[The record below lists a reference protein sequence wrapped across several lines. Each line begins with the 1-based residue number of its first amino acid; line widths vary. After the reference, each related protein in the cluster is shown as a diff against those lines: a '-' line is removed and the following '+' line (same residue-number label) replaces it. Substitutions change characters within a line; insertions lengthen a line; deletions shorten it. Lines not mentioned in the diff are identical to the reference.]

1 MKYLKPRFIIV
12 ISVVALLV
20 LGSVGSFGISNAKDE
35 TNKSNRLIVKNSAVS
50 VNSII
55 SDLENNKINTLGTIG
70 NVSYD
75 NIVVTNTSGDES
87 YPSIVM
93 NGYSGLA
100 AYEYNDGNES
110 KIFLRNTNDYGQ
122 NWSSEKQVIA
132 KLNQIPIKDID
143 SPSLSIKPLT
153 NKAYGM
159 YKSPRNNSGVFGYF
173 EIEDISNLNN
183 FYTSTFAWV
192 GFEDQEDPRIT
203 YDFWDF
209 DSPKIISYKDTTTP
223 WVIAIIGSTNYSFQG
238 VGPCTDAPMFC
249 FNDLVYPQQYVTL
262 TWYSEIEHCSNIS
275 ITNDYGDKMVY
286 GICEI
291 KNGSK
296 QDLLFFKGHPQSW
309 YNGNDLINQTI
320 STSSS
325 LTHPNIYVV
334 GDNVYVVA
342 DSDSEG
348 IVILNSSDNGDTWK
362 IKEITKDLL
371 EPIANPNYPSIYS
384 YELELFCTYIES
396 ENIFMT
402 SSIDEGNN
410 WSEPMQLNSVNNS
423 VVENYRYSNMFD
435 DKHILWTDDRNK
447 SLDIYSVLLEV
458 PGVDLTVVQDS
469 IKIECEFQDMPLLRM
484 KNWISF
490 TIKNNGNIFV
500 ENVIINISYNCIN
513 ETSQQTD
520 YRATLHFLRPGEE
533 ETFRRPLFRLNLAEF
548 FNALI
553 DFAGIET
560 LTVTIDPK
568 YEDINPED
576 NIQSISV
583 SYKDIFPRMGF
594 LEPIFSIL

>member
-12 ISVVALLV
+12 SSVVALLV
-20 LGSVGSFGISNAKDE
+20 LSSVGSFGISNSKDDIIE
-35 TNKSNRLIVKNSAVS
+35 SNRLILNKSAVCINS
-50 VNSII
+50 VSY
-55 SDLENNKINTLGTIG
+55 DMETNTLGTLG

-75 NIVVTNTSGDES
+75 NI
-87 YPSIVM
+87 
-93 NGYSGLA
+93 
-100 AYEYNDGNES
+100 
-110 KIFLRNTNDYGQ
+110 RNTKDYGQ
-122 NWSSEKQVIA
+122 NWSIEKQVIA

-143 SPSLSIKPLT
+143 SPSLCITPLS

-159 YKSPRNNSGVFGYF
+159 YKSPRNNSGVFGYL
-173 EIEDISNLNN
+173 EIDDISNLDN

-192 GFEDQEDPRIT
+192 GFEDQEDPSIT

-209 DSPKIISYKDTTTP
+209 DSPKIISYDDTKTP
-223 WVIAIIGSTNYSFQG
+223 WVIAIIGSTNYSFEG

-249 FNDLVYPQQYVTL
+249 FNDLVQPERFVTL

-291 KNGSK
+291 NNGSK
-296 QDLLFFKGHPQSW
+296 QDLLFFKGNPQSW

-342 DSDSEG
+342 DSESEG
-348 IVILNSSDNGDTWK
+348 IVILNSSDNGDTWQ
-362 IKEITKDLL
+362 IKD
-371 EPIANPNYPSIYS
+371 
-384 YELELFCTYIES
+384 ELELFCTYIES

-402 SSIDEGNN
+402 SSIDDGYN

-423 VVENYRYSNMFD
+423 VVENFRYSNMFD

-447 SLDIYSVLLEV
+447 SSDIYSVVLEV
-458 PGVDLTVVQDS
+458 PGVDLTVLQDS
-469 IKIECEFQDMPLLRM
+469 IDIECEFKDMPLLRM
-484 KNWISF
+484 KNWITF

-500 ENVIINISYNCIN
+500 ENVIINITYDCVN
-513 ETSQQTD
+513 ETSKQTD

-568 YEDINPED
+568 YKDINPDD

-583 SYKDIFPRMGF
+583 TYKDIFPRMGF

>member
-12 ISVVALLV
+12 SSFVALLV
-20 LGSVGSFGISNAKDE
+20 LGSVGSFGISNSKDDIIE
-35 TNKSNRLIVKNSAVS
+35 SNRLILNKSAVCINS
-50 VNSII
+50 VS
-55 SDLENNKINTLGTIG
+55 SDMETNTLGTLG

-75 NIVVTNTSGDES
+75 NIIVTNTSGDET

-100 AYEYNDGNES
+100 AYEYNDGNGS
-110 KIFLRNTNDYGQ
+110 QIFLRNTKDYGQ

-143 SPSLSIKPLT
+143 SPSLCIKPLSNT
-153 NKAYGM
+153 AYGM
-159 YKSPRNNSGVFGYF
+159 YKSPRNNSGVFGYI
-173 EIEDISNLNN
+173 EIDDISDLNN

-192 GFEDQEDPRIT
+192 GFEDQEDPSIT

-209 DSPKIISYKDTTTP
+209 DSPKIISYDDTKTP
-223 WVIAIIGSTNYSFQG
+223 WVIALIGSTNYSIEG

-249 FNDLVYPQQYVTL
+249 FNDLVQPERFVTL
-262 TWYSEIEHCSNIS
+262 TWYSEIEHCSNIT

-325 LTHPNIYVV
+325 LTHPNIFVV

-348 IVILNSSDNGDTWK
+348 IVILNSSDNGDTWQK
-362 IKEITKDLL
+362 KEITKDLL
-371 EPIANPNYPSIYS
+371 EPIANPNYPLIYS

-402 SSIDEGNN
+402 SSIDDGYN
-410 WSEPMQLNSVNNS
+410 WSEPKQLNSVNKS

-458 PGVDLTVVQDS
+458 PGVDLTVIQDS
-469 IKIECEFQDMPLLRM
+469 IDIESEFQDIPLLRM
-484 KNWISF
+484 KNWITF

-500 ENVIINISYNCIN
+500 ENVIINISYKCFN
-513 ETSQQTD
+513 ETSQKTD

-568 YEDINPED
+568 YKDINPDD

-583 SYKDIFPRMGF
+583 TYKDIFPRMGF

>member
-12 ISVVALLV
+12 SSVVALLV
-20 LGSVGSFGISNAKDE
+20 LSSVGSFGISNSKDDIIE
-35 TNKSNRLIVKNSAVS
+35 SNRLILNKSAVCINS
-50 VNSII
+50 VSY
-55 SDLENNKINTLGTIG
+55 DMETNTLGTLG

-75 NIVVTNTSGDES
+75 NIVVTNTSGDET

-100 AYEYNDGNES
+100 AYEYNDGNGS
-110 KIFLRNTNDYGQ
+110 QIFLRNTKDYGQ
-122 NWSSEKQVIA
+122 NWSIEKQVIA

-143 SPSLSIKPLT
+143 SPSLCITPLS

-159 YKSPRNNSGVFGYF
+159 YKSPRNNSGVFGYL
-173 EIEDISNLNN
+173 EIDDISNLDN

-192 GFEDQEDPRIT
+192 GFEDQEDPSIT

-209 DSPKIISYKDTTTP
+209 DSPKIISYDDTKTP
-223 WVIAIIGSTNYSFQG
+223 WVIAIIGSTNYSFEG

-249 FNDLVYPQQYVTL
+249 FNDLVQPERFVTL

-291 KNGSK
+291 NNGSK
-296 QDLLFFKGHPQSW
+296 QDLLFFKGNPQSW

-342 DSDSEG
+342 DSESEG
-348 IVILNSSDNGDTWK
+348 IVILNSSDNGDTWQ
-362 IKEITKDLL
+362 IKEITKDLIY
-371 EPIANPNYPSIYS
+371 PISNPNYPLIYS

-402 SSIDEGNN
+402 SSIDDGYN

-423 VVENYRYSNMFD
+423 VVENFRYSNMFD

-447 SLDIYSVLLEV
+447 SSDIYSVVLEV
-458 PGVDLTVVQDS
+458 PGVDLTVLQDS
-469 IKIECEFQDMPLLRM
+469 IDIECEFKDMPLLRM
-484 KNWISF
+484 KNWITF

-500 ENVIINISYNCIN
+500 ENVIINITYDCVN
-513 ETSQQTD
+513 ETSKQTD

-568 YEDINPED
+568 YKDINPDD

-583 SYKDIFPRMGF
+583 TYKDIFPRMGF